1 MLDIFQIV
9 CNNTHIATAKELFK
23 MKSSDLIKL
32 LEADGWKVVRHDGTS
47 HVILKKEGIDDLISL
62 SHPRRDVSRF
72 QLSKA
77 KRISGLNF

>member
-1 MLDIFQIV
+1 MLDMVLFV
-9 CNNTHIATAKELFK
+9 CNNTHNLTNVGTD
-23 MKSSDLIKL
+23 MKSSELIKL

-47 HVILKKEGIDDLISL
+47 HVILKKEGVNDLISL